1 MLQQGVDWSAIA
13 IAAIGIVPATLAAL
27 AGLWARG
34 ARSEA
39 AAARVQATAANQA
52 VNDVGPDQPKLRD
65 LVASTNS
72 NVLEL
77 QGSLMDLHAR
87 VAHIENDRRAEASE
101 SEARQAQHDLA
112 HAETK
117 ASLDAIE
124 GRLDAWAPVVDEWIR
139 THPEIPLRDDFDD
152 DGGST

>member
-13 IAAIGIVPATLAAL
+13 IAVIGIVPATLAAL

-77 QGSLMDLHAR
+77 QGSLMDLHTR
-87 VAHIENDRRAEASE
+87 VAHIE
-101 SEARQAQHDLA
+101 
-112 HAETK
+112 
-117 ASLDAIE
+117 
-124 GRLDAWAPVVDEWIR
+124 EWIR
-139 THPEIPLRDDFDD
+139 THPEIPLRDDVDD

>member
-77 QGSLMDLHAR
+77 QGSLMDIHSR
-87 VAHIENDRRAEASE
+87 VAHIENDRRAEMAE
-101 SEARQAQHDLA
+101 REARQSQHDQA

-124 GRLDAWAPVVDEWIR
+124 GRLNAWAPVVEEWIR
-139 THPEIPLRDDFDD
+139 THPEIPLRGDLDD
-152 DGGST
+152 DGGQT